1 MGNAST
7 RCPLGLLKLAQ
18 ICHKIFSRLL
28 SLWDE
33 GDEFS
38 KSDDTFFK
46 GYDGIKERKKVGSL
60 YDIKMQGPGKV
71 GRKKGGSPSA

>member
-7 RCPLGLLKLAQ
+7 RCPLGLPKLAQ
-18 ICHKIFSRLL
+18 ICHKILFLLL
-28 SLWDE
+28 SLWDG

-46 GYDGIKERKKVGSL
+46 GYACTKERKKERSL
-60 YDIKMQGPGKV
+60 YSGKV
-71 GRKKGGSPSA
+71 G